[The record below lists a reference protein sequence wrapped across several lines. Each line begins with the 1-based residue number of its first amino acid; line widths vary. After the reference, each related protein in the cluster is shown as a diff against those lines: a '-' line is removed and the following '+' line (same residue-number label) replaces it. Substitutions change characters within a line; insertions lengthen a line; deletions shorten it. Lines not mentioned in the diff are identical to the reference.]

1 MPGKTSLPVRELDF
15 KVTAEQE
22 SVLVTTYTPKAEFNV
37 TYYKS
42 VQKACHS
49 SRVRRFIDQ

>member
-22 SVLVTTYTPKAEFNV
+22 SVLLTTYIPKAEFNV

-42 VQKACHS
+42 VLKRATNLG
-49 SRVRRFIDQ
+49 